1 MKTIILSVILLLG
14 PSRLFSQQQVPLDEK
29 HYLDSL
35 QGILQRRVADS
46 LKADAN
52 FRLVEYWKVKDTV
65 KSKAYLL
72 EGKKLARKYP
82 FYNAL
87 SLFYEGQY
95 YYNWN
100 KEKASLAFKKA
111 EAALSAFQTKKA
123 YDRRAAAWYNYALM
137 NKDKMGYDFV
147 TKITLEKAIPNAK
160 KAGNPV
166 SLAHYYTQLSTILM
180 NNYQFAKATD
190 YNEKA
195 ISLLEGE
202 SSGKTNL
209 LFAYLSGVSIYCY
222 DDQLPKAKVLLQKA
236 AKLLAHHP
244 ESLNYSLYYHNEA
257 LYYFNTKAYSKALVS
272 ANKGIVLAKKYNQT
286 QLHQQF
292 LFTQYEIHVQ
302 QKAYSKARQILL
314 DIVEEGT
321 LIADRN
327 DRAAIYDELA
337 ETNEQMHDYKEAYLW
352 LKRSRE
358 VTDSINND
366 QTKVKINELETKY
379 RSEQN
384 KQKIASLQYQ
394 NTREALSAKN
404 NRLYNL
410 FLALGCL
417 FLLAVLGFVVLTARN
432 RRKLSEQRE
441 INYRQQLSDMEQKQQ
456 LKVTKAMLEGQE
468 RERERIARDLHD
480 GLGGMLAGVR
490 IGLSGWNSTHPEV
503 SADNELSRVIQQL
516 DTSVSEL
523 RRIARNMMPETLLKF
538 GLEVALKD
546 LCEFYM
552 RDGLKISFESFKI
565 EKDIPLNIQLNIF
578 RIIQELI
585 SNAIKHASAKSIL
598 LQCSQND
605 DMFFITFED
614 DGIGF
619 DTDTVTENKSMGLDN
634 LKNRIAFLN
643 GTLEIQSAPDKGTTI
658 NIELN
663 TRANG

>member
-1 MKTIILSVILLLG
+1 MKKIILFIILLLG
-14 PSRLFSQQQVPLDEK
+14 PSRVFSQQQVPLDEK

-35 QGILQRRVADS
+35 QGVLQRRIADT

-65 KSKAYLL
+65 KSKAHL
-72 EGKKLARKYP
+72 EQGKKLARKYP

-87 SLFYEGQY
+87 SLFYEGHY

-100 KEKASLAFKKA
+100 KEKASVAFKKA
-111 EAALSAFQTKKA
+111 EEALAAFQTKKA

-137 NKDKMGYDFV
+137 NKDKKGYDFV
-147 TKITLEKAIPNAK
+147 TKITLEKAIPNAQ

-166 SLAHYYTQLSTILM
+166 VLAHYYTQLSTILM
-180 NNYQFAKATD
+180 NNYQFAKATE

-195 ISLLEGE
+195 INLLEGE

-209 LFAYLSGVSIYCY
+209 LFAYLSGVGIYCY
-222 DDQLPKAKVLLQKA
+222 DNQLPKAKAFLQKA
-236 AKLLAHHP
+236 GMLLANHS
-244 ESLNYSLYYHNEA
+244 ESLNYTLYYQYEA
-257 LYYFNTKAYSKALVS
+257 LYYTYTKAYSKALAS
-272 ANKGIVLAKKYNQT
+272 AAKGIVLAKKYNQT

-292 LFTQYEIHVQ
+292 LFRQYEVYTQ

-314 DIVEEGT
+314 DIVEQGA

-327 DRAAIYDELA
+327 NRAEIYGELA
-337 ETNEQMHDYKEAYLW
+337 KTNEQMHDYKEAYLW

-358 VTDSINND
+358 VTDSINTD
-366 QTKVKINELETKY
+366 QTKVKINEMETKY
-379 RSEQN
+379 RSAQN
-384 KQKIASLQYQ
+384 KQKIATLQAQ
-394 NTREALSAKN
+394 NKQEALSTKN

-456 LKVTKAMLEGQE
+456 LKVAKAMLEGEE

-490 IGLSGWNSTHPEV
+490 IGLSGWSSTNHEV
-503 SADNELSRVIQQL
+503 SQDNELNRVIYQL

-565 EKDIPLNIQLNIF
+565 EKNIPLNVQLNIF

-585 SNAIKHASAKSIL
+585 SNAIKHARAKSIL

-605 DMFFITFED
+605 DIFFITFED

-619 DTDTVTENKSMGLDN
+619 DTNTVSEKKSMGLDN

-643 GTLEIQSAPDKGTTI
+643 GTLEVQSAPDQGTTI

-663 TRANG
+663 IRANG